1 MEARNQDPFS
11 EFCRHQMEMIAI
23 LSTGGTLNTLGGN
36 TGLGSNLAD
45 VQNEQFLKLVKK
57 DMRQIESAMTK
68 VVKLVAM
75 KSGMNTEGLRFK
87 FSTDED
93 STQDVLETAKTMKE
107 LGIGIDVQ
115 KMKKYVKYDIF
126 SENEQKDL
134 WMPSNDGNE
143 SDKNTQN
150 RQEDDS
156 PEGESNLNGYE

>member
-1 MEARNQDPFS
+1 
-11 EFCRHQMEMIAI
+11 MEMIAI

-68 VVKLVAM
+68 VVKLVAI
-75 KSGMNTEGLRFK
+75 KSGMSAEGLRFK

-93 STQDVLETAKTMKE
+93 STQDVLETAKAMKD

-134 WMPSNDGNE
+134 WMPTE
-143 SDKNTQN
+143 PEKTTQN
-150 RQEDDS
+150 GQED
-156 PEGESNLNGYE
+156 LNGHE

>member
-1 MEARNQDPFS
+1 
-11 EFCRHQMEMIAI
+11 MEMIAI

-68 VVKLVAM
+68 VVKLVAI
-75 KSGMNTEGLRFK
+75 KSGMSAEGLRFK

-93 STQDVLETAKTMKE
+93 STQDVLETAKAMKE

-134 WMPSNDGNE
+134 WTPSEDGNE

-150 RQEDDS
+150 GQED
-156 PEGESNLNGYE
+156 LNGYE

>member
-1 MEARNQDPFS
+1 
-11 EFCRHQMEMIAI
+11 MEMIAI
-23 LSTGGTLNTLGGN
+23 LSTGGTLNTLGGS

-57 DMRQIESAMTK
+57 DMRQIEAAMTK

-75 KSGMNTEGLRFK
+75 KSGLNAEGLRFK

-93 STQDVLETAKTMKE
+93 STRDVLDTAKAMKE

-126 SENEQKDL
+126 SDEQKDL
-134 WMPSNDGNE
+134 WMPVE
-143 SDKNTQN
+143 TTEPT
-150 RQEDDS
+150 EDDI
-156 PEGESNLNGYE
+156 ESEKKTGRRA

>member
-1 MEARNQDPFS
+1 
-11 EFCRHQMEMIAI
+11 MEMIAI
-23 LSTGGTLNTLGGN
+23 LSTGGTLNTLGGS

-75 KSGMNTEGLRFK
+75 KSGMNAEGLRFK

-93 STQDVLETAKTMKE
+93 STQDVLETAKAMKD

-134 WMPSNDGNE
+134 WTPSE

-150 RQEDDS
+150 GQED
-156 PEGESNLNGYE
+156 LNGYE